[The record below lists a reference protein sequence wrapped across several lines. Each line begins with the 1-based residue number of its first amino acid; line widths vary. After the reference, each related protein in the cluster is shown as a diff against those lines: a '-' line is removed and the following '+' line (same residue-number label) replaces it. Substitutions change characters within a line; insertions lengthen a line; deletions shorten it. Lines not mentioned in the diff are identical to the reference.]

1 MIIKNKLNNGK
12 IQMYVDI
19 LRINKGGNKLMSVR
33 QLKENKI
40 TKDGRSWVF
49 IQYSKGLDGKRHQY
63 QSQAYMTEEE
73 AIQAEKAYLNKYKD
87 VEVNPHMT
95 FKEAYTIYYNYQKDK
110 IKDSTLK
117 TYRDRIKYMGLLDN
131 VELVNL
137 NWDLYQKW
145 RAQINK
151 TNLCDRQK
159 TDIQKFI
166 KQVINFAEKQWDF
179 NLRKFYNKL
188 EPFKTPG
195 ALKKEM
201 DFYEPEEFFKFISV
215 VDDLRYKCFFELL
228 YYCGLRRSEARGL
241 QWKHIDFNNKTL
253 TVSQQ
258 VLNPSNS
265 NASTEWYIS
274 STKTEASNRTIP
286 ISTTLLNDLAELKKT
301 NERLSKFKQTWFV
314 LGDDV
319 PMATGRM
326 YFYRDKYAKKAG
338 IRRIRLHDF
347 RHSCASA
354 LISGAAPITAVSN
367 FLGHSETTETLETYT
382 HMFKKD
388 LANVPKFF
396 DTLEKDFNE
405 KSSE

>member
-1 MIIKNKLNNGK
+1 
-12 IQMYVDI
+12 
-19 LRINKGGNKLMSVR
+19 MSVR
-33 QLKENKI
+33 QLKQNKI

-73 AIQAEKAYLNKYKD
+73 AIRAEKEYLNKYKD

-95 FKEAYTIYYNYQKDK
+95 FKEAYTIYYDYQKDK

-151 TNLCDRQK
+151 TNLCDRYK

-241 QWKHIDFNNKTL
+241 QWKHIDFKNKLL

-286 ISTTLLNDLAELKKT
+286 VPTTLLNDLAELKKT
-301 NERLSKFKQTWFV
+301 NEKFSKFKQTWFV
-314 LGDDV
+314 LGDDI

-326 YFYRDKYAKKAG
+326 YFYRDKYAEKAG

>member
-1 MIIKNKLNNGK
+1 
-12 IQMYVDI
+12 
-19 LRINKGGNKLMSVR
+19 MSVR
-33 QLKENKI
+33 KLKENKI

-63 QSQAYMTEEE
+63 QSKAYMTENE
-73 AIQAEKAYLNKYKD
+73 ALQAEKEYLNKYKD

-95 FKEAYTIYYNYQKDK
+95 FKEAYTIYYEYQKDK

-137 NWDLYQKW
+137 DWDLYQKW

-151 TNLCDRQK
+151 TNLCDRYK

-241 QWKHIDFNNKTL
+241 QWKHIDFKNKLL

-286 ISTTLLNDLAELKKT
+286 IATTLLNDLAELKKL
-301 NERLSKFKQTWFV
+301 NERIAKFKQTWFV

-326 YFYRDKYAKKAG
+326 YFYRDKYAEKAG
-338 IRRIRLHDF
+338 VRRIRLHDF

-354 LISGAAPITAVSN
+354 LISGSAPITAVSN

-405 KSSE
+405 KSSK

>member
-1 MIIKNKLNNGK
+1 
-12 IQMYVDI
+12 
-19 LRINKGGNKLMSVR
+19 MSVR
-33 QLKENKI
+33 KLKENKI

-63 QSQAYMTEEE
+63 QSKAYMTENE
-73 AIQAEKAYLNKYKD
+73 ALQAEKEYLNKYKD

-95 FKEAYTIYYNYQKDK
+95 FKEAYTIYYEYQKDK

-131 VELVNL
+131 IELVNL
-137 NWDLYQKW
+137 DWDLYQKW

-151 TNLCDRQK
+151 TNLCDRYK

-166 KQVINFAEKQWDF
+166 KQVINFAEKQLDF

-241 QWKHIDFNNKTL
+241 QWKHIDFKNKLL

-286 ISTTLLNDLAELKKT
+286 IATTLLNDLAELKKT
-301 NERLSKFKQTWFV
+301 NEKFSKFKQTWFV

-326 YFYRDKYAKKAG
+326 YFYRDKYAEKAG
-338 IRRIRLHDF
+338 VRRIRLHDF

-354 LISGAAPITAVSN
+354 LISGSAPITAVSN

>member
-1 MIIKNKLNNGK
+1 
-12 IQMYVDI
+12 
-19 LRINKGGNKLMSVR
+19 MSVR
-33 QLKENKI
+33 QLKQNKI

-63 QSQAYMTEEE
+63 QSQAYMTEDE

-95 FKEAYTIYYNYQKDK
+95 FKEAYTIYYDYQKDK

-151 TNLCDRQK
+151 TNLCDRYK

-241 QWKHIDFNNKTL
+241 QWKHIDFKNKLL

-286 ISTTLLNDLAELKKT
+286 VPTTLLNDLAELKKT
-301 NERLSKFKQTWFV
+301 NEKFSKFKQTWFV

-326 YFYRDKYAKKAG
+326 YFYRDKYAEKAG

>member
-1 MIIKNKLNNGK
+1 
-12 IQMYVDI
+12 
-19 LRINKGGNKLMSVR
+19 MSVR

-73 AIQAEKAYLNKYKD
+73 AIQAEKIYLNKYKD

-95 FKEAYTIYYNYQKDK
+95 FKEAYTIYYDYQKDK

-145 RAQINK
+145 RAQMNK
-151 TNLCDRQK
+151 TNLCDRYK

-201 DFYEPEEFFKFISV
+201 DFYEPEEFFKFISA

-396 DTLEKDFNE
+396 DTLEKDFNK

>member
-1 MIIKNKLNNGK
+1 
-12 IQMYVDI
+12 
-19 LRINKGGNKLMSVR
+19 MSVR

-63 QSQAYMTEEE
+63 QSQAYMTEDE
-73 AIQAEKAYLNKYKD
+73 AIRAEKEYLNKYKD

-95 FKEAYTIYYNYQKDK
+95 FKEAYTIYYDYQKDK

-151 TNLCDRQK
+151 TNLCDRYK

-241 QWKHIDFNNKTL
+241 QWKHIDFKNKLL

-286 ISTTLLNDLAELKKT
+286 VPTTLLNDLSELKKT
-301 NERLSKFKQTWFV
+301 NEKFSKFKQTWFV
-314 LGDDV
+314 LGDDI

-326 YFYRDKYAKKAG
+326 YFYRDKYAEKAG

-382 HMFKKD
+382 HMLKKD

>member
-1 MIIKNKLNNGK
+1 
-12 IQMYVDI
+12 
-19 LRINKGGNKLMSVR
+19 MSVR
-33 QLKENKI
+33 QLKENKR
-40 TKDGRSWVF
+40 TKDGRTWVF

-73 AIQAEKAYLNKYKD
+73 AIQAEKIYLNKYKD

-95 FKEAYTIYYNYQKDK
+95 FKEAYTIYYDYQKDK

-145 RAQINK
+145 RAQMNK
-151 TNLCDRQK
+151 TNLCDRYK

-396 DTLEKDFNE
+396 DTLEKEFNE

>member
-1 MIIKNKLNNGK
+1 
-12 IQMYVDI
+12 
-19 LRINKGGNKLMSVR
+19 MSVR

-73 AIQAEKAYLNKYKD
+73 AIQAEKVYLNKYKD

-95 FKEAYTIYYNYQKDK
+95 FKEAYTIYYDYQKDK

-151 TNLCDRQK
+151 TNLCDRYK

-241 QWKHIDFNNKTL
+241 QWKHIDFKNKLL

-286 ISTTLLNDLAELKKT
+286 VPTTLLNDLSELKKT
-301 NERLSKFKQTWFV
+301 NEKFSKFKQTWFV
-314 LGDDV
+314 LGDDI

-326 YFYRDKYAKKAG
+326 YFYRDKYAEKAG

>member
-1 MIIKNKLNNGK
+1 
-12 IQMYVDI
+12 
-19 LRINKGGNKLMSVR
+19 MSVR

-73 AIQAEKAYLNKYKD
+73 AIQAEKIYLNKYKD

-95 FKEAYTIYYNYQKDK
+95 FKEAYTIYYDYQKDK

-145 RAQINK
+145 RAQMNK
-151 TNLCDRQK
+151 TNLCDRYK

-326 YFYRDKYAKKAG
+326 YFYRDKYAEKAG

-405 KSSE
+405 KSFE

>member
-1 MIIKNKLNNGK
+1 
-12 IQMYVDI
+12 
-19 LRINKGGNKLMSVR
+19 MSVR

-73 AIQAEKAYLNKYKD
+73 AIQAEKIYLNKYKD

-95 FKEAYTIYYNYQKDK
+95 FKEAYTIYYDYQKDK

-145 RAQINK
+145 RAQMNK
-151 TNLCDRQK
+151 TNLCDRYK

-166 KQVINFAEKQWDF
+166 KQIINFAEKQWDF

-241 QWKHIDFNNKTL
+241 QWKHIDFNNRTL

-326 YFYRDKYAKKAG
+326 YFYRDKYAEKAG

-405 KSSE
+405 NSSE

>member
-1 MIIKNKLNNGK
+1 
-12 IQMYVDI
+12 
-19 LRINKGGNKLMSVR
+19 MSVR

-73 AIQAEKAYLNKYKD
+73 AIQAEKIYLNKYKD

-95 FKEAYTIYYNYQKDK
+95 FKEAYTIYYDYQKDK

-145 RAQINK
+145 RAQMNK
-151 TNLCDRQK
+151 TNLCDRYK

-166 KQVINFAEKQWDF
+166 KQIINFAEKQWDF

-241 QWKHIDFNNKTL
+241 QWKHIDFNNRTL

-326 YFYRDKYAKKAG
+326 YFYRDKYAEKAG
-338 IRRIRLHDF
+338 IRRIRLHNF

-367 FLGHSETTETLETYT
+367 FLCHSETTETLETYT

-405 KSSE
+405 NSSE

>member
-1 MIIKNKLNNGK
+1 
-12 IQMYVDI
+12 
-19 LRINKGGNKLMSVR
+19 MSVR
-33 QLKENKI
+33 KLKENKI

-63 QSQAYMTEEE
+63 QSKAYMTESE
-73 AIQAEKAYLNKYKD
+73 ALQAEKEYLNKYKD

-95 FKEAYTIYYNYQKDK
+95 LKEAYTIYYEYQKDK

-137 NWDLYQKW
+137 DWDLYQKW

-151 TNLCDRQK
+151 TNLCDRYK

-241 QWKHIDFNNKTL
+241 QWKHIDFKNKLL

-286 ISTTLLNDLAELKKT
+286 IATTLLNDLAELKKS
-301 NERLSKFKQTWFV
+301 NERIAKFKQTWFV

-326 YFYRDKYAKKAG
+326 YFYRDKYAEKAG
-338 IRRIRLHDF
+338 VRRIRLHDF

-354 LISGAAPITAVSN
+354 LISGSAPITAVSN

>member
-1 MIIKNKLNNGK
+1 
-12 IQMYVDI
+12 
-19 LRINKGGNKLMSVR
+19 MSVR

-49 IQYSKGLDGKRHQY
+49 IQYSKVLDGKRHQY
-63 QSQAYMTEEE
+63 QSKAYMTENE
-73 AIQAEKAYLNKYKD
+73 AIQAEKEYLNKYKD

-95 FKEAYTIYYNYQKDK
+95 FKEAYTIYYEYQKDK
-110 IKDSTLK
+110 IKDSTPK

-145 RAQINK
+145 RAQMNK
-151 TNLCDRQK
+151 TNLCDRYK

-241 QWKHIDFNNKTL
+241 QWKHIDFINKTL

-286 ISTTLLNDLAELKKT
+286 ISTTLLNDLAELRKT

-326 YFYRDKYAKKAG
+326 YFYRDKYAEKAG

-354 LISGAAPITAVSN
+354 LISGATPITAVSN

-396 DTLEKDFNE
+396 DTLKKTLM
-405 KSSE
+405 KSLPNKLY

>member
-1 MIIKNKLNNGK
+1 
-12 IQMYVDI
+12 MYVDI
-19 LRINKGGNKLMSVR
+19 LRINKGGNNLMSVR
-33 QLKENKI
+33 QLKENKR
-40 TKDGRSWVF
+40 TRDGRSWVF

-63 QSQAYMTEEE
+63 QSQAYFTKEE
-73 AIQAEKAYLNKYKD
+73 ATKAELEYLDKYKD

-95 FKEAYTIYYNYQKDK
+95 FKEAYTLYYEYQKDK

-131 VELVNL
+131 IELVNL
-137 NWDLYQKW
+137 NWEHYQKW
-145 RAQINK
+145 RSQMNK
-151 TNLCDRQK
+151 TNLCDKYK

-166 KQVINFAEKQWDF
+166 KQVLNFAEKQWDF

-241 QWKHIDFNNKTL
+241 QWKHIDFKNKLL

-286 ISTTLLNDLAELKKT
+286 VPTTLLNDLAKLKKT
-301 NERLSKFKQTWFV
+301 NEKFSKFKQTWFV
-314 LGDDV
+314 LGDDI

-326 YFYRDKYAKKAG
+326 YFYRDKYAEKAG

-396 DTLEKDFNE
+396 DTKEKDFNE

>member
-1 MIIKNKLNNGK
+1 
-12 IQMYVDI
+12 
-19 LRINKGGNKLMSVR
+19 MSVR

-63 QSQAYMTEEE
+63 QSQAYMTEDE

-95 FKEAYTIYYNYQKDK
+95 FKEAYTIYYDYQKDK

-151 TNLCDRQK
+151 TNLCDRYK

-241 QWKHIDFNNKTL
+241 QWKHIDFKNKLL

-286 ISTTLLNDLAELKKT
+286 VPTTLLNDLSELKRT
-301 NERLSKFKQTWFV
+301 NEKFSKFKQTWFV
-314 LGDDV
+314 LGDNV

>member
-1 MIIKNKLNNGK
+1 
-12 IQMYVDI
+12 
-19 LRINKGGNKLMSVR
+19 MSVR

-63 QSQAYMTEEE
+63 QSQAYMTEDE

-95 FKEAYTIYYNYQKDK
+95 FKEAYTIYYDYQKDK

-145 RAQINK
+145 RSQINK
-151 TNLCDRQK
+151 TNLCDRYK

-201 DFYEPEEFFKFISV
+201 GFYEPEEFFKFISV

-241 QWKHIDFNNKTL
+241 QWKHIDFKNKLL

-286 ISTTLLNDLAELKKT
+286 VPTTLLNDLSELKRT
-301 NERLSKFKQTWFV
+301 NEKFSKFKQTWFV
-314 LGDDV
+314 LGDNV

-405 KSSE
+405 KSSK

>member
-1 MIIKNKLNNGK
+1 
-12 IQMYVDI
+12 
-19 LRINKGGNKLMSVR
+19 MSVR
-33 QLKENKI
+33 KLKENKI

-63 QSQAYMTEEE
+63 QSKAYMTENE
-73 AIQAEKAYLNKYKD
+73 ALQAEKEYLNKYKD

-95 FKEAYTIYYNYQKDK
+95 FKEAYTIYYEYQKDK

-117 TYRDRIKYMGLLDN
+117 TYIDRIKYMGLLDN

-137 NWDLYQKW
+137 DWDLYQKW

-151 TNLCDRQK
+151 TNLCDRYK

-241 QWKHIDFNNKTL
+241 QWKHIDFKNKLL

-286 ISTTLLNDLAELKKT
+286 IATTLLNDLAELKKL
-301 NERLSKFKQTWFV
+301 NERIAKFKQTWFV

-326 YFYRDKYAKKAG
+326 YFYRDKYAEKAG
-338 IRRIRLHDF
+338 VRRIRLHDF

-354 LISGAAPITAVSN
+354 LISGSAPITAVSN

-405 KSSE
+405 KSSK

>member
-1 MIIKNKLNNGK
+1 
-12 IQMYVDI
+12 
-19 LRINKGGNKLMSVR
+19 MSVR

-63 QSQAYMTEEE
+63 QSQAYMTEDE

-95 FKEAYTIYYNYQKDK
+95 FKEAYTIYYGYQKDK

-151 TNLCDRQK
+151 TNLCDRYK

-241 QWKHIDFNNKTL
+241 QWKHIDFKNKLL

-286 ISTTLLNDLAELKKT
+286 IATTLLNDLEELKKS
-301 NERLSKFKQTWFV
+301 NERIAKFKQTWFV

-326 YFYRDKYAKKAG
+326 YFYRDKYAEKAG
-338 IRRIRLHDF
+338 VRRIRLHDF

-354 LISGAAPITAVSN
+354 LISGSAPITAVSN

-405 KSSE
+405 KSPNKLY

>member
-1 MIIKNKLNNGK
+1 
-12 IQMYVDI
+12 
-19 LRINKGGNKLMSVR
+19 MSVR

-73 AIQAEKAYLNKYKD
+73 AIQAEKIYLNKYKD

-95 FKEAYTIYYNYQKDK
+95 FKEAYTIYYDYQKDK

-151 TNLCDRQK
+151 TNLCDRYK

-301 NERLSKFKQTWFV
+301 NERLLKFKQTWFV

-326 YFYRDKYAKKAG
+326 YFYRDKYAEKAG

>member
-1 MIIKNKLNNGK
+1 
-12 IQMYVDI
+12 
-19 LRINKGGNKLMSVR
+19 MSVR

-73 AIQAEKAYLNKYKD
+73 AIQAEKIYLNKYKD

-95 FKEAYTIYYNYQKDK
+95 FKEAYTIYYDYQKDK

-145 RAQINK
+145 RAQMNK
-151 TNLCDRQK
+151 TNLCDRYK

-201 DFYEPEEFFKFISV
+201 DFYEPEEFFKLISV

-241 QWKHIDFNNKTL
+241 QWKHIDFINKTL

-314 LGDDV
+314 LDDDV

-326 YFYRDKYAKKAG
+326 YFYRDKYAEKAG

-367 FLGHSETTETLETYT
+367 FLGHSKTTETLETYT

-405 KSSE
+405 NSSE

>member
-1 MIIKNKLNNGK
+1 
-12 IQMYVDI
+12 
-19 LRINKGGNKLMSVR
+19 MSVR

-73 AIQAEKAYLNKYKD
+73 AIQAEKIYLNKYKD

-95 FKEAYTIYYNYQKDK
+95 FKEAYTIYYDYQKDK

-145 RAQINK
+145 RAQMNK
-151 TNLCDRQK
+151 TNLCDRYK

-319 PMATGRM
+319 PMATGKM
-326 YFYRDKYAKKAG
+326 YFYRDKYAEKAG

-396 DTLEKDFNE
+396 DTLEKEFNE

>member
-1 MIIKNKLNNGK
+1 
-12 IQMYVDI
+12 
-19 LRINKGGNKLMSVR
+19 MSVR
-33 QLKENKI
+33 KLKENKI

-63 QSQAYMTEEE
+63 QSKAYMTESE
-73 AIQAEKAYLNKYKD
+73 ALQAEKEYLNKYKD

-95 FKEAYTIYYNYQKDK
+95 FKEAYTIYYEYQKDK

-137 NWDLYQKW
+137 DWDLYQKW
-145 RAQINK
+145 RVQINK
-151 TNLCDRQK
+151 TNLCDRYK

-241 QWKHIDFNNKTL
+241 QWKHIDFKNKLL

-286 ISTTLLNDLAELKKT
+286 IATTLLNDLAELKKS
-301 NERLSKFKQTWFV
+301 NERIAKFKQTWFV

-326 YFYRDKYAKKAG
+326 YFYRDKYAEKAG
-338 IRRIRLHDF
+338 VRRIRLHDF

-354 LISGAAPITAVSN
+354 LISGSAPITAVSN

-405 KSSE
+405 KSSK